1 LNRKICIVTGGRAE
15 YDLLYW
21 LMKEV
26 QNDSDLCLQIVV
38 TGMHLSPE
46 FGLTYRQIEQDGF
59 VIDVKVESVLSSD
72 TPVGIS
78 KSIALGV
85 IGFAEAWE
93 RLKPDLIVVLGDRY
107 EILAA
112 VQAALIA
119 RIPVAHLHGGEI
131 TEGSIDDAIRH
142 SITKMSHLH
151 FVSAQPYADRVI
163 QLGENPDSVFNV
175 GAPGLE
181 AAAKIKLLTLESLEA
196 ALDFRLGN
204 LNFLVTYHPVTL
216 QVGQAEAGV
225 RALLEALDE
234 FPKAHIIFTKPNSDT
249 EGRVIGEMIDKYVQ
263 ANDLRSKSFFSLGQ
277 LRYFSTLT
285 QVDVAIGNSSSG
297 IVEAPSFK
305 KATVNIGSRQKGRLK
320 ALSVI
325 DCVEEKDSILTAI
338 QKALSSDFQK
348 SLKQVTSPYGTGDTS
363 IKIKNIFKTT
373 DLSQIIFKKFHDLPY
388 LKTLNESE

>member
-1 LNRKICIVTGGRAE
+1 MNRKICIVTGGRAE

-363 IKIKNIFKTT
+363 IKINNIFKTT

>member
-1 LNRKICIVTGGRAE
+1 MNRKICIVTGGRAE

-78 KSIALGV
+78 KSTALGV

-196 ALDFRLGN
+196 ALDFRLGI